1 MTGMNRNG
9 EGREHRVVITG
20 MGVLAPNGNG
30 LEEYWDSLIE
40 GRSGLAIASSFDVHD
55 LPVKT
60 VAELKRF
67 DPKDYMDFKEAKR
80 MARFSQVGIAA
91 ARMALDQSGL
101 DLGRE
106 DRTRIGCEVGTGIGG
121 FREIAEEIEA
131 FTLRGEHGPERIS
144 PFFVPRVIPNMASCQ
159 IAIHFGLEG
168 PNNTDTTACAASTQS
183 LGNAY
188 RVLQRGDADV
198 MLAGGAEANLCRF
211 GLASF
216 AAMRVLSTQ
225 VDDPTKA
232 SRPFDAQRDG
242 FVAGEGAGML
252 VLETLEH
259 AESREAAVFAELIGF
274 AVTDDAFHIVMP
286 EEDGDG
292 PARAMQKA
300 LDDAGL
306 RPQDVDYI
314 NAHGTSTQLNDKSE
328 TTAIKRVFG
337 ERAGKIPIS
346 STKSMIGHL
355 LGAAGAVEAIATIL
369 SINHGMIHPTINLEH
384 PDPDCDLDYVP
395 NQARRHRIDVALS
408 NSFGF
413 GGQNA
418 CILLKRFEA
427 NGQR

>member
-1 MTGMNRNG
+1 MTAGMRNG
-9 EGREHRVVITG
+9 ERREHRVVVTG
-20 MGVLAPNGNG
+20 MGVVAPNGNN
-30 LEEYWDSLIE
+30 LAEFWDSLVE
-40 GRSGLAIASSFDVHD
+40 GRSGLGIATTFDVQD

-67 DPKDYMDFKEAKR
+67 DPKDFMDFKEAKR

-91 ARMALDQSGL
+91 ARMALEQSGL
-101 DLGRE
+101 ELPKE

-121 FREIAEEIEA
+121 FKEISEEIEA
-131 FTLRGEHGPERIS
+131 FALRGERGPDRIS

-159 IAIHFGLEG
+159 VAIHFGLKG
-168 PNNTDTTACAASTQS
+168 PNNTDTTACAASTQA
-183 LGNAY
+183 LGNAF

-216 AAMRVLSTQ
+216 AAMKVLSTQ
-225 VDDPTKA
+225 VEDPTKA
-232 SRPFDAQRDG
+232 SRPFDALRDG
-242 FVAGEGAGML
+242 FVPGEGAGML

-259 AESREAAVFAELIGF
+259 AQRREAEIFAEVIGF

-292 PARAMQKA
+292 PARAMAKA
-300 LDDAGL
+300 LDDAGIG
-306 RPQDVDYI
+306 PQGVDYI

-328 TTAIKRVFG
+328 TAAIKRVMG
-337 ERAGKIPIS
+337 ARARTIPIS

-369 SINHGMIHPTINLEH
+369 CMNHGMIHPTINLEH
-384 PDPDCDLDYVP
+384 PDPGCDLDYVP
-395 NQARRHRIDVALS
+395 NAARRHEIEVAMS

-418 CILLKRFEA
+418 CIVLKKFDA
-427 NGQR
+427 

>member
-1 MTGMNRNG
+1 RQ
-9 EGREHRVVITG
+9 EHRVVVTG
-20 MGVLAPNGNG
+20 MGVLTPIGNT
-30 LEEYWDSLIE
+30 LAEFWDSLIE
-40 GRSGLAIASSFDVHD
+40 GRSGLGIATSVDVSD
-55 LPVKT
+55 LQVKV
-60 VAELKRF
+60 VAELKNF
-67 DPKDYMDFKEAKR
+67 DPRHYMDFKEAKR
-80 MARFSQVGIAA
+80 MARFSQVGVAA
-91 ARMALDQSGL
+91 ARMAIDQSGIQL
-101 DLGRE
+101 KDE

-121 FREIAEEIEA
+121 FKEISEEIEA
-131 FTLRGEHGPERIS
+131 FALRGERGPERIS

-159 IAIHFGLEG
+159 IAIQFGLEG
-168 PNNTDTTACAASTQS
+168 PNNTDTTACAASTQA

-216 AAMRVLSTQ
+216 AAMKVLSTYNE
-225 VDDPTKA
+225 DPTKA
-232 SRPFDAQRDG
+232 SRPFDAHRDG
-242 FVAGEGAGML
+242 FVPGEGAGML

-259 AESREAAVFAELIGF
+259 AQGRQAEIYAELIGF

-292 PARAMQKA
+292 PARAMAKA
-300 LDDAGL
+300 LEDAHV
-306 RPQDVDYI
+306 RPEDIDYI

-328 TTAIKRVFG
+328 TAAIKRVMG
-337 ERAGKIPIS
+337 DRAGKIPIS

-355 LGAAGAVEAIATIL
+355 LGAAGAVEAIACIL
-369 SINHGMIHPTINLEH
+369 SMNNGIVHPTINLEH

-395 NQARRHRIDVALS
+395 NESRRHEIDIAMS

-418 CILLKRFEA
+418 CIVLKRFE
-427 NGQR
+427 NN